1 MIQAVAEQTNLLAL
15 NAAIEAARAGE
26 HGRGFAV
33 VADEVRSL
41 ASKTAESV
49 EDETTEMKE
58 EERVILSLDDET
70 VETNEIEEE
79 VIQILNLD
87 EEAINEIHREST
99 TKLSYRLAWARNYL
113 KRYGLIE
120 NSSRGVWALTD
131 QGKKSNKLDQE
142 KVKRSVVK
150 KDKQERLKKESSA
163 NDAKSLQDNTEE
175 VEEFD
180 WQLELLDT
188 IKKIKPDQFE
198 RLCQRLLRELGFVNV
213 EVTGKSNDGGIDGKG
228 IIIIGGVLSFHVV
241 FQAKRYKGSV
251 SSSIVRD
258 FRGAMIGRADKG
270 LIMTTGSFTRE
281 AKKEAQRDGA
291 TPIDLID
298 GNDFAERLKELKLG
312 VNVELVEQVSIK
324 KDWFKNI

>member
-1 MIQAVAEQTNLLAL
+1 MDKYFKYKFDDLFNPTLSALKNLGGSGS
-15 NAAIEAARAGE
+15 I
-26 HGRGFAV
+26 
-33 VADEVRSL
+33 S
-41 ASKTAESV
+41 
-49 EDETTEMKE
+49 
-58 EERVILSLDDET
+58 
-70 VETNEIEEE
+70 EIEEE

-131 QGKKSNKLDQE
+131 QGKKSNKLNQE

-312 VNVELVEQVSIK
+312 VNVELVEKVSIK

>member
-1 MIQAVAEQTNLLAL
+1 MDKYFKYKFDDLFNPTLSALKNLGGSGS
-15 NAAIEAARAGE
+15 I
-26 HGRGFAV
+26 
-33 VADEVRSL
+33 S
-41 ASKTAESV
+41 
-49 EDETTEMKE
+49 
-58 EERVILSLDDET
+58 
-70 VETNEIEEE
+70 EIEEE

-180 WQLELLDT
+180 WQIELLDT